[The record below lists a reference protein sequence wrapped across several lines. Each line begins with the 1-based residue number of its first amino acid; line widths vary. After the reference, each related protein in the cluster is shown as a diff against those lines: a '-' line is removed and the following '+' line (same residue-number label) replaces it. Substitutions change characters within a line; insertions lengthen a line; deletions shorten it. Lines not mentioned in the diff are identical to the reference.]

1 MPGHTISVR
10 VGEMVS
16 KKTCDVCMDN
26 SEGRKHKNEKK
37 RNKSRLWE
45 GIRREGVRESPNI
58 TNRHQ
63 HTTAGSSN
71 KRPRGGE

>member
-37 RNKSRLWE
+37 
-45 GIRREGVRESPNI
+45 G
-58 TNRHQ
+58 TNH
-63 HTTAGSSN
+63 ACG
-71 KRPRGGE
+71 RGLGGNV